1 MNLFFKYIK
10 LIIYVLFLTYSLP
23 LSALTIEDTIKN
35 TVKNNLTVKIGLEEI
50 SEARESI
57 NAALGEYKP
66 DIKISLT
73 EKFSSTETTTASSST
88 TEDKT
93 SDTYSLI
100 VNQNIYDG
108 GKKNLGLERSK
119 VVLDKQIQNFYIN
132 LNNLILDAIDGYL
145 TVQVYEKILEA
156 TTKNNQVI
164 SRIYN
169 DTVQKEKLG
178 TASYVE
184 LINAES
190 SYELSK
196 SNLIMAQGNLNV
208 GKNTFYRISGLKPI
222 DLNNIINFN
231 QEINEKTVKK
241 NALKNNNEL
250 NILKLD
256 YKDAK
261 LQLDIKKR
269 DKLPSF
275 DLTGDLS
282 YNDNVASKGTET
294 KSGSISA
301 KLSIPIYQQ
310 GIVSSDIRKLTSNYL
325 QSEYKIEDK
334 KDSIAL
340 DISLLLN
347 NYEIYNSQL
356 KSNLIQIKAHESSLE
371 LIKNEYELG
380 IATFTNLIDQE
391 EKLLNSRLA
400 YIEKNKDLIMTY
412 FRILSLEGELLNTFK
427 DYLPNIN

>member
-1 MNLFFKYIK
+1 MKIIMTKLSLIVLQNQDQCLRKKMNLFFKYIK

-275 DLTGDLS
+275 D
-282 YNDNVASKGTET
+282 
-294 KSGSISA
+294 
-301 KLSIPIYQQ
+301 
-310 GIVSSDIRKLTSNYL
+310 
-325 QSEYKIEDK
+325 
-334 KDSIAL
+334 
-340 DISLLLN
+340 
-347 NYEIYNSQL
+347 
-356 KSNLIQIKAHESSLE
+356 
-371 LIKNEYELG
+371 
-380 IATFTNLIDQE
+380 
-391 EKLLNSRLA
+391 
-400 YIEKNKDLIMTY
+400 
-412 FRILSLEGELLNTFK
+412 
-427 DYLPNIN
+427 

>member
-1 MNLFFKYIK
+1 
-10 LIIYVLFLTYSLP
+10 
-23 LSALTIEDTIKN
+23 
-35 TVKNNLTVKIGLEEI
+35 
-50 SEARESI
+50 
-57 NAALGEYKP
+57 
-66 DIKISLT
+66 
-73 EKFSSTETTTASSST
+73 
-88 TEDKT
+88 
-93 SDTYSLI
+93 TYSLI

-275 DLTGDLS
+275 DLTGDL
-282 YNDNVASKGTET
+282 
-294 KSGSISA
+294 
-301 KLSIPIYQQ
+301 
-310 GIVSSDIRKLTSNYL
+310 
-325 QSEYKIEDK
+325 
-334 KDSIAL
+334 
-340 DISLLLN
+340 
-347 NYEIYNSQL
+347 
-356 KSNLIQIKAHESSLE
+356 
-371 LIKNEYELG
+371 
-380 IATFTNLIDQE
+380 
-391 EKLLNSRLA
+391 
-400 YIEKNKDLIMTY
+400 
-412 FRILSLEGELLNTFK
+412 
-427 DYLPNIN
+427 

>member
-1 MNLFFKYIK
+1 MNLFFRYIK
-10 LIIYVLFLTYSLP
+10 LIIYFLFLTSSLP
-23 LSALTIEDTIKN
+23 LYALTIEDTIKN

-57 NAALGEYKP
+57 NSALGEYKP
-66 DIKISLT
+66 DINISLT
-73 EKFSSTETTTASSST
+73 EKFSSTETTTSSSST

-108 GKKNLGLERSK
+108 GKKSLELERSK
-119 VVLDKQIQNFYIN
+119 IILDKQVQNFYIS
-132 LNNLILDAIDGYL
+132 LNNLILDAINGYL

-156 TTKNNQVI
+156 TKKNHQVI

-196 SNLIMAQGNLNV
+196 SNLIMAEGNLEV
-208 GKNTFYRISGLKPI
+208 GKNTFYRISGIKPI
-222 DLNNIINFN
+222 DLNNIINLN
-231 QEINEKTVKK
+231 KEINEQNIIK
-241 NALKNNNEL
+241 NSLKNNNEL
-250 NILKLD
+250 NVLKLD
-256 YKDAK
+256 YKDAQ

-282 YNDNVASKGTET
+282 YNDNVTSKGTET

-310 GIVSSDIRKLTSNYL
+310 GIVNSDIKKLTSNYL
-325 QSEYKIEDK
+325 KSEYKIEDK
-334 KDSIAL
+334 KDSITL

-347 NYEIYNSQL
+347 DYEIYNSQL
-356 KSNLIQIKAHESSLE
+356 KSNLTQIKAHESSLE
-371 LIKNEYELG
+371 LIKNEYESG
-380 IATFTNLIDQE
+380 MATFTNLIDQE

-412 FRILSLEGELLNTFK
+412 FRILSLEGELLNIFK